1 MIKLR
6 SVLLFLLMMSI
17 AGCSS
22 QVTRPQSTDT
32 TRPVVKAL
40 QDFTVEMSPE
50 AKLQLSDNIKFD
62 INALQ
67 NTLQRTLEAND
78 LIAADG
84 GYRLKVFV
92 SDIRIRSTFNAVMWG
107 FMAGDDHLQGHI
119 VVLDLA
125 GEPVYT
131 FDASSSYALGGFG
144 GGQDTSRLNWLYE
157 DFSEMVADELRQEKE
172 E

>member
-1 MIKLR
+1 M
-6 SVLLFLLMMSI
+6 
-17 AGCSS
+17 
-22 QVTRPQSTDT
+22 
-32 TRPVVKAL
+32 
-40 QDFTVEMSPE
+40 
-50 AKLQLSDNIKFD
+50 
-62 INALQ
+62 Q
-67 NTLQRTLEAND
+67 NTLQRTLEANN

-84 GYRLKVFV
+84 GYRLKVIV

-125 GEPVYT
+125 GEPVNT

-157 DFSEMVADELRQEKE
+157 DFSEMVTDHCCPTYSLSLRERVGE
-172 E
+172 RG